1 MPIVTFWNDER
12 DQTGKTLTAVAVA
25 TRMAIERNYKIL
37 LISTSFQDPTIK
49 NCFWGDE
56 TQKTL
61 KLFGIKSNNI
71 AVENGFA
78 NSGDTVVIA
87 AGLDQV
93 GSTNL
98 LKVSV
103 VE

>member
-1 MPIVTFWNDER
+1 MKKYPVVAE
-12 DQTGKTLTAVAVA
+12 DQNSTDAMMANA
-25 TRMAIERNYKIL
+25 TK
-37 LISTSFQDPTIK
+37 
-49 NCFWGDE
+49 
-56 TQKTL
+56 
-61 KLFGIKSNNI
+61 I

-98 LKVSV
+98 LKVSI

>member
-1 MPIVTFWNDER
+1 MMAN
-12 DQTGKTLTAVAVA
+12 A
-25 TRMAIERNYKIL
+25 T
-37 LISTSFQDPTIK
+37 
-49 NCFWGDE
+49 
-56 TQKTL
+56 
-61 KLFGIKSNNI
+61 KL

-78 NSGDTVVIA
+78 KAGDTVVIA
-87 AGLDQV
+87 AGLDKV

>member
-1 MPIVTFWNDER
+1 MMAN
-12 DQTGKTLTAVAVA
+12 A
-25 TRMAIERNYKIL
+25 T
-37 LISTSFQDPTIK
+37 
-49 NCFWGDE
+49 
-56 TQKTL
+56 
-61 KLFGIKSNNI
+61 KL

-78 NSGDTVVIA
+78 KSGDTVIIA